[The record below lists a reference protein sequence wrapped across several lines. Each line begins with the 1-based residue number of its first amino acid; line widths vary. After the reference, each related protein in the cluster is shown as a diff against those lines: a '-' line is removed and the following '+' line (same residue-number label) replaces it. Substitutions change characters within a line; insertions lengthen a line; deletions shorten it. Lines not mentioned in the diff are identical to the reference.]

1 MQYIRKANYAT
12 FCFEITLADGSAEDL
27 SETIL
32 KFVVKKN
39 KADDD
44 TAAILADAISYSD
57 TNIVLFQF
65 DATQTANLEEGT
77 YYAALKMF
85 FDISMFMFILL
96 WGAFCFVRNFFQ
108 LVERSTILKI
118 ELPPYIPIQVKSF
131 AK

>member
-1 MQYIRKANYAT
+1 MQYIKKANYAA

-27 SETIL
+27 SETIF

-85 FDISMFMFILL
+85 RQNDMNYEIWSDK
-96 WGAFCFVRNFFQ
+96 
-108 LVERSTILKI
+108 LKVTR
-118 ELPPYIPIQVKSF
+118 ETF
-131 AK
+131 NG